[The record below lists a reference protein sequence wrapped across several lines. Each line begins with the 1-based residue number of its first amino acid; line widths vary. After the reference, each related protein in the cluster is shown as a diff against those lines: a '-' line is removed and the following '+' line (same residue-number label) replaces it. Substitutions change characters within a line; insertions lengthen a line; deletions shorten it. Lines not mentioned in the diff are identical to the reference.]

1 MTTNVV
7 VVGMGVCEVGKYAEV
22 MIGSA
27 EDAEDAAG
35 SLVEDTAGSLGED
48 TVEDTE
54 HSLVDA
60 EHSLGEDAAGRTVLG
75 LADNAVDLDQ
85 TAREQ
90 LSKSMKL
97 LLEASV

>member
-1 MTTNVV
+1 
-7 VVGMGVCEVGKYAEV
+7 
-22 MIGSA
+22 MIGT
-27 EDAEDAAG
+27 AEDAAENTAEDTAEDTAD
-35 SLVEDTAGSLGED
+35 SLVEDTAD
-48 TVEDTE
+48 
-54 HSLVDA
+54 
-60 EHSLGEDAAGRTVLG
+60 RTVLG